1 MIDED
6 NSRTRR
12 HTWWVRQGN
21 LNTQRAIEP
30 TSHLL
35 GPKEHGRAVS
45 LGLCS
50 LPLLLGLVLVHFRS
64 VGRMRRLC
72 NEREGSLDATVVGPQ
87 LLQEPLRVRAR
98 RSNACALR
106 RAQEQQVFRPCCA
119 ARVVVEYRVEELSL
133 PVPVA
138 PRAPHDVPAVQRQ
151 HNGLDAEQ
159 HGLVVPAGEQRLDAR
174 GGDHARGVLPHV
186 GEQFRE
192 HDASDWARSV
202 KGLGRQVA
210 DHHGKHACAHREQVA
225 RAVLVV
231 AAPEHRQQQPLS
243 SATHDAPDVGDVAAP
258 HTPLGAARVLPAGGH
273 HMVWFRLCFCE
284 HALDVRN
291 VGVHGFVKTVI
302 RWYSECGLA
311 GTALVCHSVMIDDVR
326 LLMIGMLDCAA
337 RL

>member
-1 MIDED
+1 M
-6 NSRTRR
+6 
-12 HTWWVRQGN
+12 
-21 LNTQRAIEP
+21 NTQRAIEP

-50 LPLLLGLVLVHFRS
+50 LPLVLGLVLVHFRS

-72 NEREGSLDATVVGPQ
+72 NEREGSLDATIVGPQ

-159 HGLVVPAGEQRLDAR
+159 HGLVVPTGEQRLDAR

-210 DHHGKHACAHREQVA
+210 NHHGKRACAHREQVS

-243 SATHDAPDVGDVAAP
+243 CATHDAPDVGDVAAP
-258 HTPLGAARVLPAGGH
+258 HTPLVR
-273 HMVWFRLCFCE
+273 
-284 HALDVRN
+284 HASSQLV
-291 VGVHGFVKTVI
+291 VTTWYGFVSASVST
-302 RWYSECGLA
+302 RWMCAMFASMVYSEDGDLR
-311 GTALVCHSVMIDDVR
+311 GTVSATASWDSGNDRCTWCVI
-326 LLMIGMLDCAA
+326 A
-337 RL
+337 R